1 MGKRPFSD
9 FLIAKLQIRNGKMTD
24 FPFPILPITNMRT
37 YLT

>member
-9 FLIAKLQIRNGKMTD
+9 FLIAKLQIRNEKMTD